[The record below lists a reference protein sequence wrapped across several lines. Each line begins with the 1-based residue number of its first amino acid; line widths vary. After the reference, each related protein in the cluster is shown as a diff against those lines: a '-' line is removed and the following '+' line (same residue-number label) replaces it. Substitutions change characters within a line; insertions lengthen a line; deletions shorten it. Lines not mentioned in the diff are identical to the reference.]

1 VAIAY
6 LNGQWMPPGEAKVSV
21 FDRGF
26 MFGDGVYEVMPVY
39 DGKIFTKAA
48 HLNRLARSQ
57 AEIDLAPVMSAEAWS
72 MLLDEAVEKSGE
84 AQALIY
90 IQVTRGT
97 ATERSQIYPDSPP
110 TVLLTV
116 TAFQPKTAAQIQ
128 PLKVVT
134 AEDIRWH
141 RADIK
146 VTSLMANGM
155 IKNRALAKG
164 FDDAIMIRG
173 DKVTEGTASN
183 VFIVVQGEIL
193 TPPKSQW
200 LLHGITRDEMI
211 SVALEAGLPLREIDF
226 DAAMLAEADEIWL
239 SSTGVE
245 LVPVGELNG
254 QIVGNGLPGPIWKQ
268 VFNGF
273 QARKRLND

>member
-6 LNGQWMPPGEAKVSV
+6 LNGQWMPPSEAKVSV

-39 DGKIFTKAA
+39 DGRIFTKAQ
-48 HLNRLARSQ
+48 HLARLARSQ
-57 AEIDLAPVMSAEAWS
+57 AEIGLAPVMSAEAWS
-72 MLLDEAVEKSGE
+72 TLLDDAVEKSGE

-90 IQVTRGT
+90 VQVTRGT
-97 ATERSQIYPDSPP
+97 AIERSHVYPDAPP

-116 TAFQPKTAAQIQ
+116 TAFQPKTASEIQ
-128 PLKVVT
+128 PLRVVT

-146 VTSLMANGM
+146 VTSLIANGM
-155 IKNRALAKG
+155 IKNQALVNG
-164 FDDAIMIRG
+164 YDDAIMIRG

-183 VFIVVQGEIL
+183 VFIVVNGEIV
-193 TPPKSQW
+193 TPPKSRW

-211 SVALEAGLPLREIDF
+211 RVSAETGLSLREEDF
-226 DAAMLAEADEIWL
+226 DEGQLCSASEVWL
-239 SSTGVE
+239 SSTGLE
-245 LVPVGELNG
+245 LAPVGEVNDQRIG
-254 QIVGNGLPGPIWKQ
+254 DGLPGPIWRR
-268 VFNGF
+268 VFEGF
-273 QARKRLND
+273 QARKRIID

>member
-1 VAIAY
+1 MAIAY

>member
-1 VAIAY
+1 MAIAY
-6 LNGQWMPPGEAKVSV
+6 LNGQWMPPSEAKVSV

-39 DGKIFTKAA
+39 DGRIFTKAQ
-48 HLNRLARSQ
+48 HLVRLARSQ
-57 AEIDLAPVMSAEAWS
+57 TEIGLAPVMSAEAWS
-72 MLLDEAVEKSGE
+72 TLLVEAVEKSGE

-90 IQVTRGT
+90 IQVTRGA
-97 ATERSQIYPDSPP
+97 ATERSHVYPDSPP

-116 TAFQPKTAAQIQ
+116 TAFQPKTVAEIQ
-128 PLKVVT
+128 PLKVET

-146 VTSLMANGM
+146 VTSLIANGM
-155 IKNRALAKG
+155 IKNRALANG
-164 FDDAIMIRG
+164 YDDAIMIRG

-183 VFIVVQGEIL
+183 VFIVADGEIV

-211 SVALEAGLPLREIDF
+211 RVAVEAGLPLREADF
-226 DAAMLAEADEIWL
+226 GETQLRAASEIWL
-239 SSTGVE
+239 SSTGLE
-245 LVPVGELNG
+245 LVPVGQVNDHLIG
-254 QIVGNGLPGPIWKQ
+254 DGLPGPIWRQ
-268 VFNGF
+268 VFEGF
-273 QARKRLND
+273 QARKRLVD

>member
-1 VAIAY
+1 MAIAY

-245 LVPVGELNG
+245 LVPIGELNG
-254 QIVGNGLPGPIWKQ
+254 QIVGNGLAGPIWKQ

>member
-1 VAIAY
+1 MAIAY
-6 LNGQWMPPGEAKVSV
+6 LNGQWMPPSEAKVSV

-39 DGKIFTKAA
+39 DGRIFTKAQ
-48 HLNRLARSQ
+48 HLVRLARSQ
-57 AEIDLAPVMSAEAWS
+57 AEIGLAPVMSAEAWS
-72 MLLDEAVEKSGE
+72 TLLDEAVEKSGE

-97 ATERSQIYPDSPP
+97 ATERSHIYPDSSP

-116 TAFQPKTAAQIQ
+116 TAFQPKTVAEIQ
-128 PLKVVT
+128 PLKVET

-146 VTSLMANGM
+146 VTSLIANGM
-155 IKNRALAKG
+155 IKNRALANG
-164 FDDAIMIRG
+164 YDDAIMIRG

-183 VFIVVQGEIL
+183 VFIVADGEIVP
-193 TPPKSQW
+193 PPKSQW

-211 SVALEAGLPLREIDF
+211 RVAVEANLPLREADF
-226 DAAMLAEADEIWL
+226 GEMQLKAASEIWL
-239 SSTGVE
+239 SSTGLE
-245 LVPVGELNG
+245 LAPVGQVNDDRIG
-254 QIVGNGLPGPIWKQ
+254 DGLPGPIWRQ
-268 VFNGF
+268 IFEGF
-273 QARKRLND
+273 QARKR